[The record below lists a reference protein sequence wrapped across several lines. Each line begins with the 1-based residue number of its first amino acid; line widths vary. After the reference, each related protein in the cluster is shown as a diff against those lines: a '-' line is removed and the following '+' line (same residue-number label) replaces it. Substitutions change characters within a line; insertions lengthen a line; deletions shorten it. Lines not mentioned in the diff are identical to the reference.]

1 MRKSISAILNSRNV
15 LRLTIILAVVI
26 SLLSALPLRSSAHS
40 QTTVTIT
47 NNSSWEI
54 RHIYLSPVDN
64 NNWGPDQLNNG
75 LIAAGGSFSLTVTS
89 DQAQVKVITEDQD
102 GCFLY
107 QTIDCTGS
115 AAAWTIT
122 SDLTPDC
129 GS

>member
-1 MRKSISAILNSRNV
+1 M
-15 LRLTIILAVVI
+15 ILAVVI
-26 SLLSALPLRSSAHS
+26 SLLSVTPLRSSAMS

-64 NNWGPDQLNNG
+64 NDWGPDQLNG
-75 LIAAGGSFSLTVTS
+75 VIAPGGTFSLTVTS
-89 DQAQVKVITEDQD
+89 DQAQVKVITEDKD

-107 QTIDCTGS
+107 QTIDCTGGS
-115 AAAWTIT
+115 TAWTIT
-122 SDLTPDC
+122 SNLTPDC